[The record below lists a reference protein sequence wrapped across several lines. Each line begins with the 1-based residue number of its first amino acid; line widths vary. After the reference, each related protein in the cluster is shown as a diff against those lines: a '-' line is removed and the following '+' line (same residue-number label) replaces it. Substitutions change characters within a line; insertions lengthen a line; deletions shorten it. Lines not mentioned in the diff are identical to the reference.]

1 MCVNLD
7 ATHNCDTKLP
17 HGRNTEPPSGRLT
30 DRRSAIL
37 QHTLKGL
44 STKHNQY
51 FLVRDL
57 KKKLQLLSG
66 GMQPEKCVDRFPY
79 SCTLPLG
86 LAAWQPLGCTG
97 PQAWMK

>member
-57 KKKLQLLSG
+57 KKNCSSLVVGCNLRSVWTG
-66 GMQPEKCVDRFPY
+66 SHIVAPY
-79 SCTLPLG
+79 P
-86 LAAWQPLGCTG
+86 
-97 PQAWMK
+97 